1 MQDNWKRLAQ
11 ALLDEEDYL
20 NKQTRA
26 FRKTRLATIKMMRNE
41 LSIQEIAKLLK
52 LSRQRVYKI
61 IEKGE
66 ECLIL
71 I

>member
-26 FRKTRLATIKMMRNE
+26 FRKTRLATIKMMTNE

-66 ECLIL
+66 
-71 I
+71 

>member
-1 MQDNWKRLAQ
+1 MNDNWKRLAQ

-66 ECLIL
+66 
-71 I
+71 

>member
-11 ALLDEEDYL
+11 ALLDEEDYR

-66 ECLIL
+66 
-71 I
+71 

>member
-20 NKQTRA
+20 DRQTRA

-66 ECLIL
+66 
-71 I
+71 